1 MTKAFDLALFVP
13 APTSVGDGV
22 VVSALG
28 PPFATEFAPLVTGG
42 QPGVTVGSSVPA
54 ATKGEQILVSGSSA
68 GFPWSLIDNP
78 AIAAT
83 VPSPDAA
90 GEMLFSNSTPAWV
103 SVPASAVLQG
113 GGAMFVSSNNRMT
126 PSGKITF
133 QTTAMPSVCLDGTDP
148 ELSIIDNFS
157 WDAGTF

>member
-83 VPSPDAA
+83 VPPPTARFQVLWADA
-90 GEMLFSNSTPAWV
+90 TPAWV
-103 SVPASAVLQG
+103 VTDLTTMLLNGDAVLNAH
-113 GGAMFVSSNNRMT
+113 GAAFQSGANVMFAPT
-126 PSGKITF
+126 TLPSTR
-133 QTTAMPSVCLDGTDP
+133 LDGSDP
-148 ELSIIDNFS
+148 VRSILDNFS